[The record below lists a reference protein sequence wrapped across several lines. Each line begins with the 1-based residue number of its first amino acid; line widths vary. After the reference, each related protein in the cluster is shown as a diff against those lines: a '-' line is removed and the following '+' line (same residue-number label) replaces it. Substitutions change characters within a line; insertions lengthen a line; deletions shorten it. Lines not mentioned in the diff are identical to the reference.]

1 MDTILV
7 TGGIASGKSVVCR
20 YLESKGFPVYDSDS
34 RTKALYESVPGLKQR
49 IEEAIGIPFSRIAV
63 IFEYPAKREALE
75 ALVYPLV
82 VEDIRN
88 WKAEHAGSPLVFI
101 ESAIALDKPIFD
113 GLYDKVW
120 LVTAPV
126 QQRLLRNRHTAERA
140 VTQRLP
146 DPSEADATITNDS
159 TLESLYEQIDKLI

>member
-1 MDTILV
+1 METILI

-20 YLESKGFPVYDSDS
+20 YLESKGYPVYDCDS
-34 RTKALYESVPGLKQR
+34 RTKALYENVPGLK
-49 IEEAIGIPFSRIAV
+49 EKVEKSIGVPFSRIAV
-63 IFEYPAKREALE
+63 IFEYPCKREALE

-82 VEDIRN
+82 VEDIRK
-88 WKAEHAGSPLVFI
+88 WLSEQDSEIAFI
-101 ESAIALDKPIFD
+101 ESAIALDKPLFD

-126 QQRLLRNRHTAERA
+126 EQRLRRNRHTAERA

-146 DPSEADATITNDS
+146 DPSEADETINNDS
-159 TLESLYEQIDKLI
+159 TLESLYRQIDNLI